1 MGIMNLFSEL
11 YQRHTIC
18 DITKQVLYITEVVYK
33 ITTVL

>member
-18 DITKQVLYITEVVYK
+18 DATKHVLYITEAVYK
-33 ITTVL
+33 ITIVL